1 MLDTAKAGEASVIAV
16 DTLAFGR
23 TGHRSSRVIF
33 GAAALGA
40 MRQEK
45 ADQVLELLLAS
56 GVNHIDTAASYGDSE
71 LRVGAW
77 MERHRDRF
85 FLATKTGDRTADGAR
100 ASLQRSLERLRVRAG
115 RPDPAAQPGRRAR
128 VGDGARSRRRAR
140 GAGGGARPRA
150 GALHRRHRARHA
162 SPPRCTAAASSA
174 SRSTPSWCRTTSP
187 CCTPRSTRP
196 TSKRCSRA
204 VASAASRCRRSSRWR
219 GAAGRARRERRFSW
233 YEPLRD
239 RGRDPARGALRAR
252 AAGALPQ
259 LVERRDV
266 ARAHPRRR
274 VGAVRAAR
282 GCGARRGRRALR
294 DRAALRPRRVGHA
307 LTAAICARPGGP
319 RSPRPPGDR
328 GVRAPTGRR
337 AAPRRRS

>member
-1 MLDTAKAGEASVIAV
+1 
-16 DTLAFGR
+16 
-23 TGHRSSRVIF
+23 
-33 GAAALGA
+33 

-45 ADQVLELLLAS
+45 ADQILELLLAS

-77 MERHRDRF
+77 MDAPPRPVLPRRRRP
-85 FLATKTGDRTADGAR
+85 ATAPPTGRAPACSAR
-100 ASLQRSLERLRVRAG
+100 SSGCAFDAG

-128 VGDGARSRRRAR
+128 MGDGARARRRTR
-140 GAGGGARPRA
+140 GAGRGARPRA
-150 GALHRRHRARHA
+150 RCA
-162 SPPRCTAAASSA
+162 SSASPGTAPRPPRCTAAASSA

-187 CCTPRSTRP
+187 CSTPRSTRP
-196 TSKRCSRA
+196 TWRRCSRS

-219 GAAGRARRERRFSW
+219 GAAGRATAQRRFSW

-239 RGRDPARGALRAR
+239 RDAIRRAVHFVLARPGLFLNSSSDAT
-252 AAGALPQ
+252 P
-259 LVERRDV
+259 
-266 ARAHPRRR
+266 ARAHPRCR